1 MSKYESIMILNP
13 KVEDKDI
20 EKITD
25 EIAKLVKVTHT
36 DILGL
41 KKLAYEVKGNT
52 EGYYIDTYFNGTSE
66 DVTTLEKYYREED
79 LVIKF
84 ITICTGGE
92 ND

>member
-1 MSKYESIMILNP
+1 MNKYESVIILNP

-20 EKITD
+20 ERITD
-25 EIAKLVKVTHT
+25 EIATLVKVTHT

-41 KKLAYEVKGNT
+41 KKLAYEIKGNI
-52 EGYYIDTYFNGTSE
+52 EGYYIVIYFNGTSE
-66 DVTTLEKYYREED
+66 DVRILEKYYREED
-79 LVIKF
+79 LIIKF